1 MEVSYEGTTCLT
13 LPVSYSGY
21 VNSNDDVAVAE
32 AYKNGSIRPALIKEK
47 KSYWKYIIAAVVVA
61 CILGLFIYANVIE
74 PRNGSKTPV
83 PADDNR
89 KPCTT
94 KRGTSTMEE
103 SKENFKKI
111 KSCQSDDAGLFQQI
125 LPVTIGGYPESQ
137 NTDF

>member
-1 MEVSYEGTTCLT
+1 MFHPADRLDEGYIGTLEVSYEGTTCLT

-74 PRNGSKTPV
+74 PRK
-83 PADDNR
+83 R
-89 KPCTT
+89 KQNSRSRQTITGNLAPRKEVLQLWKNQ
-94 KRGTSTMEE
+94 KR
-103 SKENFKKI
+103 I
-111 KSCQSDDAGLFQQI
+111 LRKSN
-125 LPVTIGGYPESQ
+125 LPIR
-137 NTDF
+137 

>member
-74 PRNGSKTPV
+74 AKLPFPQTITGNLAPRKEVLQLWKNQKRIL
-83 PADDNR
+83 R
-89 KPCTT
+89 K
-94 KRGTSTMEE
+94 S
-103 SKENFKKI
+103 N
-111 KSCQSDDAGLFQQI
+111 
-125 LPVTIGGYPESQ
+125 LPIR
-137 NTDF
+137 